1 MLCRHFRHKTYHE
14 LGISH
19 FRGSTAGQ
27 EEIRALEHQEVD
39 EEGEERRDNK
49 QKIKRRMSVR
59 SVRSVVNLNPD
70 WVEENGWS
78 IHINGISTI
87 MANYGIINIWIYING
102 ISILM
107 GI

>member
-1 MLCRHFRHKTYHE
+1 
-14 LGISH
+14 
-19 FRGSTAGQ
+19 
-27 EEIRALEHQEVD
+27 
-39 EEGEERRDNK
+39 
-49 QKIKRRMSVR
+49 MSVR

-87 MANYGIINIWIYING
+87 MANYGIINILMDING
-102 ISILM
+102 ISIFM